1 MKNIIGIPIEFHLT
15 EYAKVSDLIY
25 YDGPLLSHFV
35 NADGDNYLF
44 LWVDTDDVVNRWIVL
59 RVSLLSIQKYTKK
72 KITLL
77 ELLHLSLD
85 RTILFIELD
94 NDLVCVKAICT
105 SCSYIP
111 EEYLPAPDSYY
122 SIKLY
127 SEADN
132 YLRLKQF
139 GRSSLEIHLTGYN
152 VGYGEMH
159 YDDFVSANQR
169 VYSLWDRLSA
179 KYYANLCEAYKA
191 NNSSLRVPQSKKD
204 EFKQITQM
212 DYSYA
217 MAGSVRIILTPR
229 DKTEDVYPSGTDSFI
244 QEFANVLECGNN
256 VDRIRE
262 YTDKYGPEVMYEY
275 KELVDMSCKK
285 QLNIGV
291 THYCKADDSLRSVT
305 INECNKDIISENL
318 ANEVTEIEQIDMV
331 GNFFSINT
339 KKFKYGFSSVE
350 DNGDDSD
357 GQFDSV
363 VQHLV
368 PSLSFTQ
375 LYKVKILR
383 NIKQKMTKRDRNYD
397 KMIDITPISP
407 EHRE

>member
-1 MKNIIGIPIEFHLT
+1 MKNIIGIPIEFHIA

-35 NADGDNYLF
+35 NANGDNYLF
-44 LWVDTDDVVNRWIVL
+44 LWVDTDDVVNRWMVL
-59 RVSLLSIQKYTKK
+59 RVSFLSIQKYTKK

-77 ELLHLSLD
+77 DLLHSSLD
-85 RTILFIELD
+85 RTTIYIELN
-94 NDLVCVKAICT
+94 NDIECVNAICA
-105 SCSYIP
+105 SCSVIP
-111 EEYLPAPDSYY
+111 EEYLPAPDSFY
-122 SIKLY
+122 SFQLY

-139 GRSSLEIHLTGYN
+139 DKSSLEIHLAGYN

-159 YDDFVSANQR
+159 YEDFVSANQR
-169 VYSLWDRLSA
+169 VFSLWDRLSA
-179 KYYANLCEAYKA
+179 KYYANLCEAYKE
-191 NNSSLRVPQSKKD
+191 NNVTRRVPQIKKE

-229 DKTEDVYPSGTDSFI
+229 DKTDNVYPSGTDGFI
-244 QEFANVLECGNN
+244 QEFANILECGND
-256 VDRIRE
+256 VDCIRE

-291 THYCKADDSLRSVT
+291 THYCKADDSLRTVS
-305 INECNKDIISENL
+305 INEGNKNIISDNL
-318 ANEVTEIEQIDMV
+318 ANEVSEVEQIEIV
-331 GNFFSINT
+331 GNFYSINT
-339 KKFKYGFSSVE
+339 KKFKYGFSSIE
-350 DNGDDSD
+350 DNEVDSD

-363 VQHLV
+363 IHHLV
-368 PSLSFTQ
+368 PSLSFTK

-397 KMIDITPISP
+397 KMIDITPIIP
-407 EHRE
+407 EHGE

>member
-1 MKNIIGIPIEFHLT
+1 MKDIIGIPIEFQLA

-35 NADGDNYLF
+35 NANGDNFLF
-44 LWVDTDDVVNRWIVL
+44 LWVDTDNVVNRWMVL
-59 RVSLLSIQKYTKK
+59 RVSFLSIQKYTKK
-72 KITLL
+72 MITLL
-77 ELLHLSLD
+77 DLLHSPLD
-85 RTILFIELD
+85 RTIIYIEL
-94 NDLVCVKAICT
+94 NHDLECIKATCT
-105 SCSYIP
+105 SSSEIP
-111 EEYLPAPDSYY
+111 EEYLPAADSFY
-122 SIKLY
+122 SFQMY

-139 GRSSLEIHLTGYN
+139 DRSSLEIHLTGYN

-169 VYSLWDRLSA
+169 VFSLWDRLSA
-179 KYYANLCEAYKA
+179 KYYANLCEAYKE
-191 NNSSLRVPQSKKD
+191 NNVTQRVPQIKKE

-229 DKTEDVYPSGTDSFI
+229 DKTSNMYPSSTDGFI
-244 QEFANVLECGNN
+244 QEFANILECGNN
-256 VDRIRE
+256 VDSVRE

-285 QLNIGV
+285 QLNVGV
-291 THYCKADDSLRSVT
+291 THYCKADDSLRSVS
-305 INECNKDIISENL
+305 INEGNKNIISDNL
-318 ANEVTEIEQIDMV
+318 ANEVSEVEQIEMI
-331 GNFFSINT
+331 GNFYSVNT

-357 GQFDSV
+357 GTFDSIIR
-363 VQHLV
+363 HLV
-368 PSLSFTQ
+368 PSLSFTK
-375 LYKVKILR
+375 LYKVRILR

-397 KMIDITPISP
+397 KMIDITPVIP
-407 EHRE
+407 EHGD